1 MKNINKFLFLTFVSV
16 SALLVSCDKRLDL
29 DPRQSIDLEG
39 AYNSPENINAA
50 INAVYGGL
58 RQQTEYG
65 RDKLAVGDALA
76 DIAFATGKS
85 GRLQGESS
93 NTQGFHFASWGSSY
107 ALINDINLVL
117 DAIPNVTAET
127 TEKERWEG
135 ELRFL
140 RALLYH
146 DLAKMYGYDTTAV
159 VAGQNRGNVVI
170 SLTGFKDAVSASAW
184 RPSRASIKEV
194 YDVIYAD
201 LNYATEKL
209 TNTRGKRYATKGAA
223 HALFSRVALFYGDYQ
238 KAEEQATLALANLPG
253 QTSLSTAANFVAG
266 WRAMDHPESIFEV
279 RFNIQNESLGV
290 NVALQTTYTTLAQL
304 GNTSATAGFG
314 DLVPNNILLQEVGI
328 TLTPNPPNIPIIN
341 RGPDVRAQLYE
352 WGTAGRGTRFI
363 ETTKFFGKSGF
374 PNLDNVPVIRVPEL
388 YLIRAEANLKKAAP
402 DETAARN
409 DVNTI
414 RVNRGLDSTFISG
427 PDLFEEILLQ
437 KKLEFAFEGHRW
449 FDLKRLGRDIVK
461 SQPAAINL
469 PFTDTRILP
478 AIPQREIDGNP
489 NMRQNPGY

>member
-1 MKNINKFLFLTFVSV
+1 MKNINKFLFITAI
-16 SALLVSCDKRLDL
+16 SASTMMVSCDKRLDL

-39 AYNSPENINAA
+39 AYNSPENINAG
-50 INAVYGGL
+50 INAIYGGL

-76 DIAFATGKS
+76 DIAVATGKS
-85 GRLQGESS
+85 GRLQGENL
-93 NTQGFHFASWGSSY
+93 NTQNVHFASWQSSY
-107 ALINDINLVL
+107 ALLNDINLVL
-117 DAIPNVTAET
+117 EAIPNVTAET
-127 TEKERWEG
+127 ATKERWEG

-140 RALLYH
+140 RALLHH

-159 VAGQNRGNVVI
+159 VSGQYRGSVV
-170 SLTGFKDAVSASAW
+170 LALQAFKDGATASQY
-184 RPSRASIKEV
+184 RPARASIRQV
-194 YDVIYAD
+194 YEAIYAD
-201 LNYATEKL
+201 LDYATEKL
-209 TNTRGKRYATKGAA
+209 TNTRGVNYATKASA
-223 HALFSRVALFYGDYQ
+223 HALYARVALFYGDYV
-238 KAEEQATLALANLPG
+238 KAETQATLALDNIGGVGA
-253 QTSLSTAANFVAG
+253 SLSTPVNYVAG
-266 WRAMDHPESIFEV
+266 WRAIRNPESIFEV

-290 NVALQTTYTTLAQL
+290 NVALQTTYTTLVQL
-304 GNTSATAGFG
+304 GNTSSTGGFG
-314 DLVPNNILLQEVGI
+314 DLVPNNVLLGNLGI
-328 TLTPNPPNIPIIN
+328 TSTGFPDIQ

-388 YLIRAEANLKKAAP
+388 YLIRAEARLKKASP
-402 DETAARN
+402 DEAGALA
-409 DVNTI
+409 DVNMI
-414 RVNRGLDSTFISG
+414 RTNRGLTASAATGD
-427 PDLFEEILLQ
+427 DLMEEILLQ
-437 KKLEFAFEGHRW
+437 RMLEYAFEGHRW

-461 SQPAAINL
+461 AQPLAINL